1 MKGHFSVVKLVAVTA
16 FSTLVLGSAIAY
28 FLGYLGARVE
38 PMGEHHLR
46 VSPEKKPSHE
56 KQEEKAD
63 SEGEKKERKI
73 LYWRAP
79 MNPTEIYDRPGKS
92 RMGMDLVPVYED
104 ETASGAE
111 VKIDPVMQQ
120 SMGVRTAVVEKGDL
134 IRTIRTYGHVTYDET
149 LTAEISPKFSGW
161 IEKLYVDFTGQ
172 IVKKEDP
179 LFEIYSPDL
188 VTAQEQY
195 LSAYRNLSAMSDRV
209 GRELLSAARRRLLY
223 WDVPME
229 QIRAI
234 EKTGRVSKTIPIPS
248 PFSGVVVHKN
258 AVEGIFVR
266 EGTTIYKIA
275 NLNRVW
281 VEAHIY
287 EYELPWVELGQ
298 EAKMTLPYLPG
309 KVYTG
314 EVSYVYPYLQ
324 RKTRDVVIRLQFEN
338 HDLEL
343 KPDMYADVAINVK
356 VKEEGLMIP
365 SEAVIRS
372 GERNLVFVTRGDGKF
387 TPRDVILGP
396 SVDKGKIQI

>member
-1 MKGHFSVVKLVAVTA
+1 
-16 FSTLVLGSAIAY
+16 
-28 FLGYLGARVE
+28 
-38 PMGEHHLR
+38 
-46 VSPEKKPSHE
+46 
-56 KQEEKAD
+56 
-63 SEGEKKERKI
+63 
-73 LYWRAP
+73 
-79 MNPTEIYDRPGKS
+79 MNPTEIYERPGKS

-104 ETASGAE
+104 EAASGAE

-120 SMGVRTAVVEKGDL
+120 NMGVRTAAVEKGEL
-134 IRTIRTYGHVTYDET
+134 VRTIRTYGHVTYDET

-188 VTAQEQY
+188 VTAQEEY

-209 GRELLSAARRRLLY
+209 GRELVSAARRRLLY
-223 WDVPME
+223 WDVPQE
-229 QIRAI
+229 QIRTI
-234 EKTGRVSKTIPIPS
+234 EKTGHVSKTIAIQS
-248 PFSGVVVHKN
+248 PFNGVVVHKN
-258 AVEGIFVR
+258 AVEGVFVR
-266 EGTTIYKIA
+266 EGTTIYKIT

-287 EYELPWVELGQ
+287 QYELPWVKVGQ
-298 EAKMTLPYLPG
+298 EATMTLPYLPG

-356 VKEEGLMIP
+356 VREQGLMIP

-396 SVDKGKIQI
+396 SVDKGKIQIQAGLTEGETVVTSGQFLIDSESNLREAVQKMLELKSSTQKDSEMEKRNQQHGPRTFPAQR